1 MQTLAEVQKRLHTGE
16 SSRSLVEGCLAR
28 IVDPAGEGSR
38 AFIQVLADTALAAG
52 DQHDRQRCA
61 GAPSGP
67 FAGIPLSVKDLFDVA
82 GEVTTAGSVVLKDSP
97 PAVADAPSVAR
108 LRAAGFV
115 PVGRTNMTEFAYSGL
130 GVNPHYGTP
139 RNIYDRKNGRIPGGS
154 SSGAA
159 VSITDEMAYAA
170 LGTDTGGSCRI
181 PAALCG
187 TVGFKPTARRIPL
200 EGAFPLSH
208 SLDSVGSLAASV
220 SCCAAI
226 DAVLAGEPVTPLPAL
241 AVSNLRFAVPQTYVL
256 DGMDDIVA
264 RPFEAAL
271 AKLRDAGATIVD
283 IPLRELGELPGINAK
298 GGFPASEAYALHK
311 DLMAQK
317 DGGYDPRVLVRIMRG
332 AEQTEA
338 DYRVL
343 RAARADLIERVR
355 KLTAEYDAVLM
366 PTVPVVAPLLSEVE
380 SDEAYGRLNLLMLRN
395 PTVANF
401 LDRCAVSVPCHR
413 AGDAPVGLGLMGGH
427 GTDRWLLAIAA
438 AVECVVSP
446 TSP

>member
-1 MQTLAEVQKRLHTGE
+1 M
-16 SSRSLVEGCLAR
+16 
-28 IVDPAGEGSR
+28 
-38 AFIQVLADTALAAG
+38 
-52 DQHDRQRCA
+52 
-61 GAPSGP
+61 
-67 FAGIPLSVKDLFDVA
+67 
-82 GEVTTAGSVVLKDSP
+82 
-97 PAVADAPSVAR
+97 
-108 LRAAGFV
+108 
-115 PVGRTNMTEFAYSGL
+115 
-130 GVNPHYGTP
+130 
-139 RNIYDRKNGRIPGGS
+139 
-154 SSGAA
+154 
-159 VSITDEMAYAA
+159 
-170 LGTDTGGSCRI
+170 
-181 PAALCG
+181 
-187 TVGFKPTARRIPL
+187 
-200 EGAFPLSH
+200 
-208 SLDSVGSLAASV
+208 
-220 SCCAAI
+220 
-226 DAVLAGEPVTPLPAL
+226 LAGKPVTPLPAL

-256 DGMDDIVA
+256 DGMDEIVG
-264 RPFEAAL
+264 RTFEAAL

-317 DGGYDPRVLVRIMRG
+317 GGGYDSRVLVRIMRG

-401 LDRCAVSVPCHR
+401 LDGCAVSVPCHR
-413 AGDAPVGLGLMGGH
+413 AGDAPVGLSLKGEH

-438 AVECVVSP
+438 AVECIVSP
-446 TSP
+446 TCT

>member
-1 MQTLAEVQKRLHTGE
+1 MRTLAEIQTRLQAGE

-28 IVDPAGEGSR
+28 IADPAGEGSR
-38 AFIQVLADTALAAG
+38 AFTKVSADTALAAS
-52 DQHDRQRCA
+52 DQHDRQRRA

-67 FAGIPLSVKDLFDVA
+67 FAGIPVSIKDLFDVA
-82 GEVTTAGSVVLKDSP
+82 GEVTTAGSVVLKDTP
-97 PAVADAPSVAR
+97 PASVDAPTVAR

-139 RNIYDRKNGRIPGGS
+139 RNIYDRPNGRIPGGS

-187 TVGFKPTARRIPL
+187 TVGFKPTAKRVPL
-200 EGAFPLSH
+200 DGAFPLSH
-208 SLDSVGSLAASV
+208 SLDSIGSLAASV
-220 SCCAAI
+220 SCVAAI
-226 DAVLAGEPVTPLPAL
+226 DAVLAGEALAPLPCL
-241 AVSNLRFAVPQTYVL
+241 DVKSLRFAVPQTYVL
-256 DGMDDIVA
+256 DGMDNTVT
-264 RPFEAAL
+264 RTFEAAL
-271 AKLRDAGATIVD
+271 AKLRTAGATIVD

-298 GGFPASEAYALHK
+298 GGFPAAEAYALHK
-311 DLMAQK
+311 DLMARK
-317 DGGYDPRVLVRIMRG
+317 GSEYDPRVLVRIMRG
-332 AEQTEA
+332 TEQTEA
-338 DYRVL
+338 DYRAL
-343 RAARADLIERVR
+343 LAARADLITRVHAF
-355 KLTAEYDAVLM
+355 TAEYDTVLM
-366 PTVPVVAPLLSEVE
+366 PTVPVIAPLLSEVE
-380 SDEAYGRLNLLMLRN
+380 SDEAFGRLNLLMLRN

-413 AGDAPVGLGLMGGH
+413 AGDAPVGLGLMGEH

-446 TSP
+446 KIP

>member
-1 MQTLAEVQKRLHTGE
+1 MRTLADIQKHLATGA
-16 SSRSLVEGCLAR
+16 SSRSLVEACLAR
-28 IVDPAGEGSR
+28 IADPAGEGRR
-38 AFIQVLADTALAAG
+38 AFIKVSADAALAAS
-52 DQHDRQRCA
+52 DQHDRQRA
-61 GAPSGP
+61 GGAPSAP
-67 FAGIPLSVKDLFDVA
+67 FAGIPVSIKDLFDVA
-82 GEVTTAGSVVLKDSP
+82 GEVTTAGSVVLKDAP
-97 PAVADAPSVAR
+97 PATADAPAVAR

-139 RNIYDRKNGRIPGGS
+139 RNIYDRSNGRIPGGS

-187 TVGFKPTARRIPL
+187 TVGFKPTARRVPL
-200 EGAFPLSH
+200 EGVFPLSH

-226 DAVLAGEPVTPLPAL
+226 DAVLAGEAVTPLPAL
-241 AVSNLRFAVPQTYVL
+241 AVNSLRFAVPQTYVL
-256 DGMDDIVA
+256 DGMDDTVA
-264 RPFEAAL
+264 RTFEAAL
-271 AKLRDAGATIVD
+271 AKLRAAGASIVD

-298 GGFPASEAYALHK
+298 GGFPAAEAYALHK

-317 DGGYDPRVLVRIMRG
+317 GGGYDPRVRVRIMRG
-332 AEQTEA
+332 TEQNEA
-338 DYRVL
+338 DYLAL

-355 KLTAEYDAVLM
+355 KLTGEYDAVLM
-366 PTVPVVAPLLSEVE
+366 PTVPLVAPLLSDVD
-380 SDEAYGRLNLLMLRN
+380 SDEAFGRLNLLMLRN

-413 AGDAPVGLGLMGGH
+413 AGDAPVGLGLMGEH

-438 AVECVVSP
+438 AVESVVSP
-446 TSP
+446 S